1 MHYSEIQRHLTQA
14 GIDISKLPNN
24 QLELCEA
31 IFCRMAG
38 EHAKLHEIK
47 NNWAM
52 RDRSDFGLKIHAF
65 NEVLSKSPRID
76 RFTQD
81 VKEQNEHD
89 QETNKAQQALNL
101 IEMIADSPELID
113 LRQIWL
119 LAEHAKEAK
128 LSSQVKTIL
137 WNTNKAAFKAFEDY
151 EKDEVMA

>member
-1 MHYSEIQRHLTQA
+1 MEYSEIQRHLTQA
-14 GIDISKLPNN
+14 GIEISKLPNN

-65 NEVLSKSPRID
+65 NEVLSKSPRIS
-76 RFTQD
+76 RFAKDT
-81 VKEQNEHD
+81 KEQNQRDEA
-89 QETNKAQQALNL
+89 NKAQQALNL

-113 LRQIWL
+113 VRQIWL
-119 LAEHAKEAK
+119 LAEHARETK
-128 LSSQVKTIL
+128 LSSHVKSIL
-137 WNTNKAAFKAFEDY
+137 WNTNKEAFRAFEDY